1 MDAMTS
7 PPHEYVLARAVLL
20 DALYALGPH
29 LHAVV
34 LVGAQAVYLH
44 TGDADLAIAPT
55 TTDADLALSP
65 VQLLDE
71 PLLEDALRNA
81 GFELAADPG
90 AWRGRFGVAVDLM
103 VPEALIGAGGRR
115 SLACRSTATGPHG
128 GPLASN
134 RPWSTTT
141 STRSSPTRLTTHGP
155 SNSAWPGPR
164 PCSSRR

>member
-1 MDAMTS
+1 MDALTA
-7 PPHEYVLARAVLL
+7 PPHEYVPARAVLL
-20 DALYALGPH
+20 DALNALGPH

-55 TTDADLALSP
+55 TPDADLALSP

-71 PLLEDALRNA
+71 PLLEDALRGA

-103 VPEALIGAGGRR
+103 VPEAPSGAGAGAL
-115 SLACRSTATGPHG
+115 LACRSTATGPHG
-128 GPLASN
+128 GPPAWN

-141 STRSSPTRLTTHGP
+141 FTGSSPTRLMTHGP
-155 SNSAWPGPR
+155 SNSAWPWPR
-164 PCSSRR
+164 PFLSRR